1 MRKIISLFVV
11 EFCLLFTLFITG
23 CQNENLTNQEESD
36 YESIEDE
43 IGTGVKICL
52 FGADSTKDWNI
63 WAWKKGTTDVDYSS
77 KSWPGNLSLSK
88 INKQYGY
95 MYSYLNVDKTLPMGI
110 LFVASTGSPQ
120 TSDIVIPVE
129 DLETD
134 VLYFI
139 YGSSTY
145 YKTLDEVPMGFTN
158 GEVIDVND
166 DVLTISVS
174 TLGIKSIEMN
184 DITITDVH
192 GGNCTINNVSFF
204 ENKAEITV
212 NVPVENLP
220 LNMSYG
226 KSKVSVSLSA
236 ELIDTYATVD
246 STDISKFG
254 YVEGVFT
261 TWAPMASSAKV
272 LLFENAS
279 KAYEGSEFTEVI
291 LTKQPNGIWKSD
303 NVSDVVGENKY
314 YKYRFVNVGT
324 TYDVCDIWGKVACRD
339 SVATQIVDIDDS
351 ALKPEGW
358 EEKYTNPFGNSGSE
372 EKKYTDAVIY
382 EMHIR
387 DWSRAYIK
395 QSTGTFEDITTA
407 LTVGN
412 DSYENFAEHL
422 NDLGVTHVQILPMFE
437 YAQADSGDTAYNW
450 GYNPYNWNTPESRY
464 VSSMVKTNSA
474 DKAGGTDI
482 DGSQAVLSMRK
493 MIKAFHDAGIA
504 VNMDVVYNHTNGTGV
519 NSIYDMTVPKYFYQ
533 IGASGEYLN
542 GSGCGNAT
550 DSSHKMVKAFIID
563 SLKHW
568 MKNYHINGFRFD
580 LMGLHTTDTMKEIYK
595 ELSAIDK
602 NVMVYGEPWTGD
614 GSTLTNGAIKQSID
628 DCADSTYS
636 NNGVA
641 CFNDTFRNAIK
652 GSEYPSW
659 VGGHV
664 SGKYATASI
673 ITGLLGSV
681 SEKTGFT
688 SRIGRSINY
697 VECHDNNT
705 LIDKLALLTLGKSK
719 AQAYDFYIHI
729 ASANDKTLLTRV
741 CSEDTLAASFVLLAQ
756 GTPFINGGQEFLRTK
771 NGDENS
777 YKSSDSIN
785 QISLNLKERY
795 NTVYNIYKGLINLR
809 KNNRD
814 SFGDNTNATAILY
827 ETTVHCNNDNTEKST
842 ITDGVIKYATG
853 DYLIYFNAT
862 DSVVNIDTEDC
873 TKLID
878 ISSGTP
884 IEIPTL
890 PSTVEAKSFVI
901 LKK

>member
-1 MRKIISLFVV
+1 
-11 EFCLLFTLFITG
+11 
-23 CQNENLTNQEESD
+23 
-36 YESIEDE
+36 
-43 IGTGVKICL
+43 
-52 FGADSTKDWNI
+52 
-63 WAWKKGTTDVDYSS
+63 
-77 KSWPGNLSLSK
+77 
-88 INKQYGY
+88 
-95 MYSYLNVDKTLPMGI
+95 
-110 LFVASTGSPQ
+110 
-120 TSDIVIPVE
+120 
-129 DLETD
+129 
-134 VLYFI
+134 
-139 YGSSTY
+139 
-145 YKTLDEVPMGFTN
+145 
-158 GEVIDVND
+158 
-166 DVLTISVS
+166 
-174 TLGIKSIEMN
+174 
-184 DITITDVH
+184 
-192 GGNCTINNVSFF
+192 
-204 ENKAEITV
+204 
-212 NVPVENLP
+212 
-220 LNMSYG
+220 
-226 KSKVSVSLSA
+226 
-236 ELIDTYATVD
+236 
-246 STDISKFG
+246 
-254 YVEGVFT
+254 
-261 TWAPMASSAKV
+261 
-272 LLFENAS
+272 
-279 KAYEGSEFTEVI
+279 
-291 LTKQPNGIWKSD
+291 
-303 NVSDVVGENKY
+303 
-314 YKYRFVNVGT
+314 
-324 TYDVCDIWGKVACRD
+324 
-339 SVATQIVDIDDS
+339 
-351 ALKPEGW
+351 
-358 EEKYTNPFGNSGSE
+358 
-372 EKKYTDAVIY
+372 
-382 EMHIR
+382 
-387 DWSRAYIK
+387 
-395 QSTGTFEDITTA
+395 
-407 LTVGN
+407 
-412 DSYENFAEHL
+412 
-422 NDLGVTHVQILPMFE
+422 
-437 YAQADSGDTAYNW
+437 
-450 GYNPYNWNTPESRY
+450 
-464 VSSMVKTNSA
+464 
-474 DKAGGTDI
+474 
-482 DGSQAVLSMRK
+482 
-493 MIKAFHDAGIA
+493 
-504 VNMDVVYNHTNGTGV
+504 
-519 NSIYDMTVPKYFYQ
+519 
-533 IGASGEYLN
+533 
-542 GSGCGNAT
+542 
-550 DSSHKMVKAFIID
+550 
-563 SLKHW
+563 
-568 MKNYHINGFRFD
+568 
-580 LMGLHTTDTMKEIYK
+580 MGLHTTDTMKEIYK

-853 DYLIYFNAT
+853 DYLVYFNAT

-873 TKLID
+873 AKLID